1 MSWIIALLP
10 DWICYALIAIGLVG
24 IAATYLLQ
32 FFPFVNV
39 YAIPIQLVSIG
50 VVIIGVFMA
59 GILINEQGWQD
70 KIANLEKQVE
80 ELKVKSEKINTEIT
94 TKYITKQQIIRE
106 KGEEQIRYIDRE
118 ITKYNDI
125 CPMPKEVMIVHN
137 QATIPPKELAG
148 AK

>member
-10 DWICYALIAIGLVG
+10 DWICYALIAIGLIG

-32 FFPFVNV
+32 LFPFVNL
-39 YAIPIQLVSIG
+39 YKTPIQLASIAI
-50 VVIIGVFMA
+50 VIIGVYMA
-59 GILINEQGWQD
+59 GVLSNEQGWQD
-70 KIANLEKQVE
+70 KISNLEKQVE
-80 ELKVKSEKINTEIT
+80 ELNVKSEKINTEIV
-94 TKYITKQQIIRE
+94 TKYITKQQIIKE

-125 CPMPKEVMIVHN
+125 CPLPKEVMIVHN